1 LHFANV
7 IVMKGRNL
15 AVSQARTKGAFHS
28 MSSIRQQRFGWY
40 LYDFANSGFSTSV
53 ITVFF
58 GPYITVLAMNAM
70 QGTTHPSFLGLDIHP
85 GAIYSLCVSAS
96 VLLQVAV
103 MPLLGS
109 YIDTTQ
115 RKRAAL
121 LSTATIGSLATI
133 GMYTLTL
140 QEPHAVV
147 IGAVLFII
155 ANLAFGSSIVASNS
169 FLNDLATN
177 AERDSVSSKGWA
189 LGYLGGGLLLI
200 IHLYMHSQ
208 WPQSINVILA
218 STGLWWLIFSVV
230 SVSMLRDP
238 APQQRM
244 QQDNIFR
251 QAWKSLIGLREHPK
265 AFTFLIAFLLYNET
279 VQTAIS
285 MASIYGKMEMHV
297 GEEVLI
303 LGILLVQFVALFGA
317 LIFNR
322 LANAIGTLSAILAS
336 IVGWAIALGAA
347 LVLPASSTSFFLL
360 AGIIAIVLGGIQ
372 ALSRSYF
379 STLIPEGTEAEY
391 FALYEISDK
400 GTSWIGPLLFGLVVS
415 LTNSYRYALVSL
427 ALFLVVGAF
436 MLFKMKRR
444 DVEHHDTPITN

>member
-1 LHFANV
+1 MGMASLR
-7 IVMKGRNL
+7 K
-15 AVSQARTKGAFHS
+15 
-28 MSSIRQQRFGWY
+28 QRFGWY

-58 GPYITVLAMNAM
+58 GPYITLLALNALKGSG
-70 QGTTHPSFLGLDIHP
+70 QVSVLGLHIHP

-109 YIDTTQ
+109 FIDSTHK
-115 RKRAAL
+115 KRAAL
-121 LSTATIGSLATI
+121 LTTAVIGSGATI
-133 GMYTLTL
+133 GMYALDL
-140 QEPHAVV
+140 HQPHPILV
-147 IGAVLFII
+147 GALLFIV

-169 FLNDLATN
+169 FLNDLATTQ
-177 AERDSVSSKGWA
+177 ERDAVSSRGWA

-200 IHLYMHSQ
+200 IHLYMYSQ
-208 WPQSINVILA
+208 WPDSINVILA
-218 STGLWWLIFSVV
+218 STGVWWLVFSVV
-230 SVSMLRDP
+230 SVSLLRDP
-238 APQQRM
+238 APPERQQRT
-244 QQDNIFR
+244 NIFK
-251 QAWKSLIGLREHPK
+251 QAWTSLKGLREHPR
-265 AFTFLIAFLLYNET
+265 AFQFLVAFLLYNET

-303 LGILLVQFVALFGA
+303 LGILLVQFVALIGA
-317 LIFNR
+317 LLFNR
-322 LANAIGTLSAILAS
+322 LASAIGTLSAILVS

-347 LVLPASSTSFFLL
+347 LILPASSASFYAL
-360 AGIIAIVLGGIQ
+360 ACIIAIVLGGIQ

-427 ALFLVVGAF
+427 SLFLVAGAF
-436 MLFKMKRR
+436 LLLKTKRR
-444 DVEHHDTPITN
+444 TSET

>member
-1 LHFANV
+1 
-7 IVMKGRNL
+7 M
-15 AVSQARTKGAFHS
+15 KGAFYG
-28 MSSIRQQRFGWY
+28 MSSIRQQRIGWY

-58 GPYITVLAMNAM
+58 GPYITVLAMNAL
-70 QGTTHPSFLGLDIHP
+70 QGSGQANFLGFTVHP

-121 LSTATIGSLATI
+121 LATAAIGSMATI
-133 GMYTLTL
+133 GMYALDM
-140 QEPHAVV
+140 QQPHPIL
-147 IGAVLFII
+147 IGATLFII

-169 FLNDLATN
+169 FLNDLASSD
-177 AERDSVSSKGWA
+177 ERDDVSSKGWA
-189 LGYLGGGLLLI
+189 LGYLGGGLLLL
-200 IHLYMHSQ
+200 IHLFMYSQ
-208 WPQSINVILA
+208 WPGSINVILA
-218 STGLWWLIFSVV
+218 STGLWWLIFSLI
-230 SVSMLRDP
+230 SVSLLKDPPRVLRS
-238 APQQRM
+238 QQP
-244 QQDNIFR
+244 NIFR
-251 QAWKSLIGLREHPK
+251 QAFVSLKGLREHPK
-265 AFTFLIAFLLYNET
+265 AFQFLVAYLLYNET

-303 LGILLVQFVALFGA
+303 LGILLVQFVALLGA
-317 LIFNR
+317 LLFNR
-322 LANAIGTLSAILAS
+322 LASAIGTLSAILVS
-336 IVGWAIALGAA
+336 ILGWAIALGAA
-347 LVLPASSTSFFLL
+347 LILPASSASFYGL
-360 AGIIAIVLGGIQ
+360 ACIIALVLGGIQ

-400 GTSWIGPLLFGLVVS
+400 GTSWIGPLLFGIVVS
-415 LTNSYRYALVSL
+415 YTNSYRYALVSL
-427 ALFLVVGAF
+427 TLFLVVGA
-436 MLFKMKRR
+436 LLLLRMKRR
-444 DVEHHDTPITN
+444 GLVT